1 MGELDGKVALI
12 TGGARGQGRA
22 HAVTLAKAGA
32 KIIGIDV
39 VENIDRVFYDLA
51 TPEDLEQTVK
61 EVEAVGGSIIARKA
75 DTRSQEQVDAAV
87 KEGVEKFGGLDIVIA
102 NAGIGTTFA
111 KTWELTDDDW
121 FNALDVNLTGVWRTV
136 KAAAPLMID
145 AGRGG
150 SMILTSSLAGL
161 KGYQHLAPYVSSK
174 HGVNGLMKVLA
185 NELGPHNIRVN
196 SICPGLVATDMML
209 NQPTYDVWRPELENP
224 TKEDAMELF
233 HTFQVLPLEY
243 LEPEDISQAVLWL
256 ASDASKVITGVALT
270 VDGGQLGR
278 G

>member
-1 MGELDGKVALI
+1 MAE
-12 TGGARGQGRA
+12 
-22 HAVTLAKAGA
+22 AGA
-32 KIIGIDV
+32 KIIALDI

-51 TPEDLEQTVK
+51 TPEDLDETARLIEAAGG
-61 EVEAVGGSIIARKA
+61 EVLALRA
-75 DTRSQEQVDAAV
+75 DTRSQDQVDAAV
-87 KEGVEKFGGLDIVIA
+87 QEGFERFGRLDIVAA

-136 KAAAPLMID
+136 KAAAPIMIE
-145 AGRGG
+145 AGNGG

-185 NELGPHNIRVN
+185 NELGPHDIRVN
-196 SICPGLVATDMML
+196 SICPGLINTDMMM
-209 NQPTYDVWRPELENP
+209 NQPTYDIWRPDLERP
-224 TKEDAMELF
+224 TKADAMELF
-233 HTFQVLPLEY
+233 DTFQVLPLKY
-243 LEPEDISQAVLWL
+243 LEPEDVSKTVLWL
-256 ASDASKVITGVALT
+256 ASDASSVITGVALR
-270 VDGGQLGR
+270 VDGGQYGR